1 MRCLIRLGDNQTL
14 FEEVP
19 KHMASHVTHRKI
31 ASAVTADKT
40 LASRLGRDDWLD
52 AAFRAAVEHGFDGVR
67 VLTLAETLQVTRGS
81 FYWHFKD
88 HATLIEALVERW
100 QSRELEAHQRL
111 EQAGSDDP
119 AKALEI
125 LLDQALAH
133 GGDDLDNMRFELAL
147 RALGRRD
154 GHVAGLMRSMDELR
168 IALFKR
174 KFMHLVQD
182 DKTAAELA
190 TLFYLSVCLLYTSPS
205 PRDRTRSRMPSSA

>member
-1 MRCLIRLGDNQTL
+1 MPST
-14 FEEVP
+14 
-19 KHMASHVTHRKI
+19 ASLRKNAGA
-31 ASAVTADKT
+31 ASTDKA

-88 HATLIEALVERW
+88 HATLIDALVERW
-100 QSRELEAHQRL
+100 QARELQAHQEL
-111 EQAGSDDP
+111 EQSGSDDP

-154 GHVAGLMRSMDELR
+154 ANVASLMRSMDELR

-174 KFMHLVQD
+174 KFMRLVQD

-190 TLFYLSVCLLYTSPS
+190 TLFYLSVVGSFHALIQPQ
-205 PRDRTRSRMPSSA
+205 MPSASKQFFLDIIAKYLVQKQSR

>member
-1 MRCLIRLGDNQTL
+1 MPSTTSLRKNAGA
-14 FEEVP
+14 
-19 KHMASHVTHRKI
+19 AST
-31 ASAVTADKT
+31 DKA

-67 VLTLAETLQVTRGS
+67 VLTLADTLQVTRGS

-88 HATLIEALVERW
+88 HATLIDALVERW
-100 QSRELEAHQRL
+100 QARELQAHQGL
-111 EQAGSDDP
+111 EQSGSDDP

-154 GHVAGLMRSMDELR
+154 ANVASLMRSMDELR

-174 KFMHLVQD
+174 KFMRMVQD

-190 TLFYLSVCLLYTSPS
+190 TLFYLSVVGSFHALIQPQ
-205 PRDRTRSRMPSSA
+205 MPSASKQFFLDIIAKYLVHKQSN

>member
-1 MRCLIRLGDNQTL
+1 
-14 FEEVP
+14 
-19 KHMASHVTHRKI
+19 MASHATLRKNVSS
-31 ASAVTADKT
+31 ASTDKA

-52 AAFRAAVEHGFDGVR
+52 AAFRAAVDHGFDGVR
-67 VLTLAETLQVTRGS
+67 VLTLADTLQVTRGS

-100 QSRELEAHQRL
+100 QARELEAHQRL
-111 EQAGSDDP
+111 EQSGSDDP

-133 GGDDLDNMRFELAL
+133 GGEDLDNMRFELAL

-154 GHVAGLMRSMDELR
+154 AHVAGLMRSMDELR

-174 KFMHLVQD
+174 KFMRLVQD

-190 TLFYLSVCLLYTSPS
+190 TLFYLSVVGSFHALIQPQ
-205 PRDRTRSRMPSSA
+205 MPTASKQFFLDIIAKYLVQKQGS

>member
-1 MRCLIRLGDNQTL
+1 
-14 FEEVP
+14 
-19 KHMASHVTHRKI
+19 MASHATLRKNVSS
-31 ASAVTADKT
+31 ASTDKA

-52 AAFRAAVEHGFDGVR
+52 AAFRAAVDHGFDGVR
-67 VLTLAETLQVTRGS
+67 VLTLADTLQVTRGS

-100 QSRELEAHQRL
+100 QARELEAHQRL
-111 EQAGSDDP
+111 EQSGSDDP
-119 AKALEI
+119 AKALEL

-133 GGDDLDNMRFELAL
+133 GGEDLDNMRFELAL

-154 GHVAGLMRSMDELR
+154 AHVAGLMRSMDELR

-174 KFMHLVQD
+174 KFMRLVQD

-190 TLFYLSVCLLYTSPS
+190 TLFYLSVVGSFHALIQPQ
-205 PRDRTRSRMPSSA
+205 MPSASKQFFLDIIAKYLVQKQGS

>member
-1 MRCLIRLGDNQTL
+1 
-14 FEEVP
+14 
-19 KHMASHVTHRKI
+19 MASHATLRKNVSS
-31 ASAVTADKT
+31 ASTDRA

-52 AAFRAAVEHGFDGVR
+52 AAFRAAVDHGFDGVR
-67 VLTLAETLQVTRGS
+67 VLTLADTLQVTRGS

-100 QSRELEAHQRL
+100 QARELEAHQRL
-111 EQAGSDDP
+111 EQSGSDDP

-133 GGDDLDNMRFELAL
+133 GGEDLDNMRFELAL

-154 GHVAGLMRSMDELR
+154 AHVAGLMRSMDELR

-174 KFMHLVQD
+174 KFMRLVQD

-190 TLFYLSVCLLYTSPS
+190 TLFYLSVVGSFHALIQPQ
-205 PRDRTRSRMPSSA
+205 MPSASKQFFLDIIAKYLVQKQGS

>member
-1 MRCLIRLGDNQTL
+1 
-14 FEEVP
+14 
-19 KHMASHVTHRKI
+19 MASPATLRKT
-31 ASAVTADKT
+31 ASTKLADKT

-67 VLTLAETLQVTRGS
+67 VLTLADTLQVTRGS

-88 HATLIEALVERW
+88 HATLIEALLERW
-100 QSRELEAHQRL
+100 QSRELEAHHRL
-111 EQAGSDDP
+111 EQAGSNDP

-133 GGDDLDNMRFELAL
+133 GGEDLDNMRFELAL

-154 GHVAGLMRSMDELR
+154 ARVAGLMRNMDDLR

-174 KFMHLVQD
+174 KFMALVQD

-190 TLFYLSVCLLYTSPS
+190 TLFYLSVVGSFHALIQPH
-205 PRDRTRSRMPSSA
+205 MPSASKQFFLDIIAKYLVHQHKR

>member
-1 MRCLIRLGDNQTL
+1 
-14 FEEVP
+14 
-19 KHMASHVTHRKI
+19 MASPATLRKNVSS
-31 ASAVTADKT
+31 ASTDKA

-52 AAFRAAVEHGFDGVR
+52 AAFRAAVDHGFDGVR
-67 VLTLAETLQVTRGS
+67 VLTLADTLQVTRGS

-100 QSRELEAHQRL
+100 QARELEAHQRL
-111 EQAGSDDP
+111 EQSGSDDP

-133 GGDDLDNMRFELAL
+133 GGEDLDNMCFELAL

-154 GHVAGLMRSMDELR
+154 AHVAGLMRSMDELR

-174 KFMHLVQD
+174 KFMRLVQD

-190 TLFYLSVCLLYTSPS
+190 TLFYLSVVGSFHALIQPQ
-205 PRDRTRSRMPSSA
+205 MPSASKQFFLDIIAKYLVQKQGS

>member
-1 MRCLIRLGDNQTL
+1 
-14 FEEVP
+14 
-19 KHMASHVTHRKI
+19 MASHATLRKNVSS
-31 ASAVTADKT
+31 ASTDKA

-52 AAFRAAVEHGFDGVR
+52 AAFRAAVDHGFDGVR
-67 VLTLAETLQVTRGS
+67 VLTLADTLQVTRGS

-100 QSRELEAHQRL
+100 QARELEAHQRL
-111 EQAGSDDP
+111 EQSGSDDP

-125 LLDQALAH
+125 LLDHALAH
-133 GGDDLDNMRFELAL
+133 GGEDLDNMRFELAL

-154 GHVAGLMRSMDELR
+154 AHVAGLMRSMDELR

-174 KFMHLVQD
+174 KFMRLVQD

-190 TLFYLSVCLLYTSPS
+190 TLFYLSVVGSFHALIQPQ
-205 PRDRTRSRMPSSA
+205 MPSASKQFFLDIIAKYLVQKQGS

>member
-1 MRCLIRLGDNQTL
+1 
-14 FEEVP
+14 
-19 KHMASHVTHRKI
+19 MASHATLRKNVSS
-31 ASAVTADKT
+31 ASTDKA

-52 AAFRAAVEHGFDGVR
+52 AAFRAAVDHGFDGVR
-67 VLTLAETLQVTRGS
+67 VLTLADTLQVTRGS

-100 QSRELEAHQRL
+100 QARELEAHQRL
-111 EQAGSDDP
+111 EQSGSDDP
-119 AKALEI
+119 VKALEI

-133 GGDDLDNMRFELAL
+133 GGEDLDNMRFELAL

-154 GHVAGLMRSMDELR
+154 AHVAGLMRSMDELR

-174 KFMHLVQD
+174 KFMRLVQD

-190 TLFYLSVCLLYTSPS
+190 TLFYLSVVGSFHALIQPQ
-205 PRDRTRSRMPSSA
+205 MPSASKQFFLDIIAKYLVQKQGS

>member
-1 MRCLIRLGDNQTL
+1 
-14 FEEVP
+14 
-19 KHMASHVTHRKI
+19 MASHATLRKT
-31 ASAVTADKT
+31 ASVAAADKT

-67 VLTLAETLQVTRGS
+67 VLTLAETLKVTRGS

-100 QSRELEAHQRL
+100 QARELEAHHRL

-147 RALGRRD
+147 RSLSRRD
-154 GHVAGLMRSMDELR
+154 AHVAGLMRSMDELR

-174 KFMHLVQD
+174 KFMRLVQN
-182 DKTAAELA
+182 DKTAGELA
-190 TLFYLSVCLLYTSPS
+190 TLFYLSVVGSFHALIQPQ
-205 PRDRTRSRMPSSA
+205 MPSASKQFFLDIIAKHLVHKQKR

>member
-1 MRCLIRLGDNQTL
+1 
-14 FEEVP
+14 
-19 KHMASHVTHRKI
+19 MASHATLHKNVSS
-31 ASAVTADKT
+31 ASTDKA

-52 AAFRAAVEHGFDGVR
+52 AAFRAAVDHGFDGVR
-67 VLTLAETLQVTRGS
+67 VLTLADTLQVTRGS

-100 QSRELEAHQRL
+100 QARELEAHQRL
-111 EQAGSDDP
+111 EQSGSDDP

-133 GGDDLDNMRFELAL
+133 GGEDLDNMRFELAL

-154 GHVAGLMRSMDELR
+154 AHVAGLMRSMDELR

-174 KFMHLVQD
+174 KFMRLVQD

-190 TLFYLSVCLLYTSPS
+190 TLFYLSVVGSFHALIQPQ
-205 PRDRTRSRMPSSA
+205 MPSASKQFFLDIIAKYLVQKQGS

>member
-1 MRCLIRLGDNQTL
+1 
-14 FEEVP
+14 
-19 KHMASHVTHRKI
+19 MASHATLRKP
-31 ASAVTADKT
+31 AGAKLADKT

-67 VLTLAETLQVTRGS
+67 VLTLADTLQVTRGS

-88 HATLIEALVERW
+88 HATLIEALLERW
-100 QSRELEAHQRL
+100 QSRELEAHHRL
-111 EQAGSDDP
+111 EQAGSNDP

-133 GGDDLDNMRFELAL
+133 GGEDLDNMRFELAL

-154 GHVAGLMRSMDELR
+154 THVANLMRGMDDLR

-174 KFMHLVQD
+174 KFMALVQD
-182 DKTAAELA
+182 DKAAAELA
-190 TLFYLSVCLLYTSPS
+190 TLFYLSVVGSFHALIQPH
-205 PRDRTRSRMPSSA
+205 MPSASKQFFLDIIAKYLVHQHKR

>member
-1 MRCLIRLGDNQTL
+1 
-14 FEEVP
+14 
-19 KHMASHVTHRKI
+19 MASHATLRKNVSS
-31 ASAVTADKT
+31 ASTDKA

-52 AAFRAAVEHGFDGVR
+52 AAFRAAVDHGFDGVR
-67 VLTLAETLQVTRGS
+67 VLTVADTLQVTRGS

-100 QSRELEAHQRL
+100 QARELEAHQRL
-111 EQAGSDDP
+111 EQSGSDDP

-133 GGDDLDNMRFELAL
+133 GGEDLDNMRFELAL

-154 GHVAGLMRSMDELR
+154 AHVAGLMRSMDELR

-174 KFMHLVQD
+174 KFMRLVQD

-190 TLFYLSVCLLYTSPS
+190 TLFYLSVVGSFHALIQPQ
-205 PRDRTRSRMPSSA
+205 MPSASKQFFLDIIAKYLVQKQGS

>member
-1 MRCLIRLGDNQTL
+1 
-14 FEEVP
+14 
-19 KHMASHVTHRKI
+19 MASHATLRKT
-31 ASAVTADKT
+31 AGTTAADKT

-67 VLTLAETLQVTRGS
+67 VLTLADTLQVTRGS

-100 QSRELEAHQRL
+100 QARELEAHQRL

-133 GGDDLDNMRFELAL
+133 GGEDLDNMRFELAL

-154 GHVAGLMRSMDELR
+154 AHVAGLMRSMDELR

-174 KFMHLVQD
+174 KFMRLVLND
-182 DKTAAELA
+182 
-190 TLFYLSVCLLYTSPS
+190 SPTT
-205 PRDRTRSRMPSSA
+205 RTCRW

>member
-1 MRCLIRLGDNQTL
+1 
-14 FEEVP
+14 
-19 KHMASHVTHRKI
+19 MASHATLRKNVSS
-31 ASAVTADKT
+31 ASTDKA

-52 AAFRAAVEHGFDGVR
+52 AAFRAAVDHGFDGVR
-67 VLTLAETLQVTRGS
+67 VLTLADTLQVTRGS

-100 QSRELEAHQRL
+100 QARELEAHQRL
-111 EQAGSDDP
+111 EQSGSDDP

-133 GGDDLDNMRFELAL
+133 GGEDLDNMRFDLAL

-154 GHVAGLMRSMDELR
+154 AHVAGLMRSMDELR

-174 KFMHLVQD
+174 KFMRLVQD

-190 TLFYLSVCLLYTSPS
+190 TLFYLSVVGSFHALIQPQ
-205 PRDRTRSRMPSSA
+205 MPSASKQFFLDIIAKYLVQKQGS

>member
-1 MRCLIRLGDNQTL
+1 
-14 FEEVP
+14 
-19 KHMASHVTHRKI
+19 MASLATLRKNVSS
-31 ASAVTADKT
+31 ASTDKA

-52 AAFRAAVEHGFDGVR
+52 AAFRAAVDHGFDGVR
-67 VLTLAETLQVTRGS
+67 VLTLADTLQVTRGS

-100 QSRELEAHQRL
+100 QARELEAHQRL
-111 EQAGSDDP
+111 EQSGSDDP

-133 GGDDLDNMRFELAL
+133 GGEDLDNMRFELAL

-154 GHVAGLMRSMDELR
+154 AHVAGLMRSMDELR

-174 KFMHLVQD
+174 KFMRLVQD

-190 TLFYLSVCLLYTSPS
+190 TLFYLSVVGSFHALIQPQ
-205 PRDRTRSRMPSSA
+205 MPSASKQFFLDIIAKYLVQKQGS

>member
-1 MRCLIRLGDNQTL
+1 M
-14 FEEVP
+14 P
-19 KHMASHVTHRKI
+19 SHVTPRKI
-31 ASAVTADKT
+31 DSAVAAEKT

-133 GGDDLDNMRFELAL
+133 GGDELDNMRFELAL
-147 RALGRRD
+147 RSLGRRD
-154 GHVAGLMRSMDELR
+154 AHVASLMRSMDELR

-174 KFMHLVQD
+174 KFMRLVQD

-190 TLFYLSVCLLYTSPS
+190 TLFYLSVVGSFHALIQPQ
-205 PRDRTRSRMPSSA
+205 MPSASKQFFLDIIAKYLVHKQSR

>member
-1 MRCLIRLGDNQTL
+1 M
-14 FEEVP
+14 
-19 KHMASHVTHRKI
+19 
-31 ASAVTADKT
+31 
-40 LASRLGRDDWLD
+40 GRDDWLD

-67 VLTLAETLQVTRGS
+67 VLTLADTLQVTRGS

-100 QSRELEAHQRL
+100 QAHELEAHHRL

-154 GHVAGLMRSMDELR
+154 AHVASLMRSMDELR

-174 KFMHLVQD
+174 KFMRLVQD

-190 TLFYLSVCLLYTSPS
+190 TLFYLSVVGSFHALIQPQ
-205 PRDRTRSRMPSSA
+205 MPSASKQFFLDIIAKHLVHKQKR

>member
-1 MRCLIRLGDNQTL
+1 
-14 FEEVP
+14 
-19 KHMASHVTHRKI
+19 MASPATLRKT
-31 ASAVTADKT
+31 ASTKLADKT

-67 VLTLAETLQVTRGS
+67 VLTLADTLQVTRGS

-111 EQAGSDDP
+111 EHAGSADP
-119 AKALEI
+119 AQALEI

-133 GGDDLDNMRFELAL
+133 GGEDLDNMRFELAL

-154 GHVAGLMRSMDELR
+154 THVASLMRNMDDLR

-174 KFMHLVQD
+174 KFMALVQD

-190 TLFYLSVCLLYTSPS
+190 TLFYLSVVGSFHALIQPHM
-205 PRDRTRSRMPSSA
+205 RSASKQFFLDIIAKYLVHQHKR